1 MNNQMN
7 TKIIATTKINGA
19 VNLETDMIEL
29 IVEINSVELL
39 GPNVFKS

>member
-1 MNNQMN
+1 MNA
-7 TKIIATTKINGA
+7 KIIATTNMNGA

-29 IVEINSVELL
+29 IVEINSVELF